1 MAQPRCMRC
10 ARVATCTELGR
21 GGGATAEGRSATNK
35 VSSPPS
41 VPMHSF
47 LAPVPSV
54 AALQAALYCSVT
66 QRLSATR
73 SQAVC

>member
-1 MAQPRCMRC
+1 
-10 ARVATCTELGR
+10 
-21 GGGATAEGRSATNK
+21 
-35 VSSPPS
+35 
-41 VPMHSF
+41 MHSF